1 MANYTA
7 VDDASANFQT
17 KLYSGTGS
25 ALSVTFDGNSNLQP
39 DFIWFKNRGTT
50 NSHGLQDAVRGFNTT
65 GIQSTNGSDADPA
78 FSSSL
83 GYVSAANSNGFT
95 VQAGNCANA
104 SSNNYVSWNWK
115 AANGT
120 ASNSNGSITSTVSAN
135 TTAGFSIVSYT
146 GNGSG
151 GSTIGH
157 GLGVAPSMIIVKSR
171 NDSTN
176 WVTYQKPLGAT
187 YWMRLNDTRAASTD
201 SARWNNTEPTSSVF
215 TVGTD
220 SECNQNNNTYI
231 AYCFANVRGYSKIGS
246 YTGTESAD
254 GAFVYTGFKPAF
266 VIQKNSAY
274 TGNWQMYDNKRP
286 GFNATDNHF
295 SANSSASEVTDN
307 SNSTMDFCANGFK
320 LRGVD
325 NASSNW
331 SNLYIYMA
339 FAENPLVTSTGVPAT
354 AR

>member
-50 NSHGLQDAVRGFNTT
+50 NSHGLQDVVRGFNTT
-65 GIQSTNGSDADPA
+65 GIQSTNGGDADPA

-120 ASNSNGSITSTVSAN
+120 ASNSNGSITSTISAN
-135 TTAGFSIVSYT
+135 TTAGFSIVSWT

-151 GSTIGH
+151 ATVGH
-157 GLGVAPSMIIVKSR
+157 GLGAVPKIIIIKDRSVSD
-171 NDSTN
+171 NWNVYTASTGN
-176 WVTYQKPLGAT
+176 NSHLH
-187 YWMRLNDTRAASTD
+187 LNLQNAASG
-201 SARWNNTEPTSSVF
+201 SSSYWNTTSPTSSVF
-215 TVGTD
+215 SLGSTD
-220 SECNQNNNTYI
+220 AVNKSGSNFI
-231 AYCFANVRGYSKIGS
+231 AYCFSDVRGFSKVGS
-246 YTGTESAD
+246 YVGNGNAD
-254 GAFVYTGFKPAF
+254 GAYINLGFKPAW
-266 VIQKNSAY
+266 IMTKRSNNSE
-274 TGNWQMYDNKRP
+274 NWYIIDNKRSP
-286 GFNATDNHF
+286 FNPPLDALMPNLNYAADTNATGRIQ
-295 SANSSASEVTDN
+295 
-307 SNSTMDFCANGFK
+307 DFLSNGFK
-320 LRGVD
+320 LRTSDTAVNGSGD
-325 NASSNW
+325 T
-331 SNLYIYMA
+331 YIYLA
-339 FAENPLVTSTGVPAT
+339 FAENPLVTSTGVAGL